1 MNYYIKAFHFRRSN
15 QSVLKEINLEYS
27 LKGLLLNWSSNTLA
41 PWCEEQTHWK
51 RPWCWERLRAGEE
64 GDRGWDGWMAP
75 LTERIWVWANSGR
88 WWRTGKP
95 GVLQSMGSQR
105 VRHDWATEQ
114 LLFQQQ
120 HTLFL
125 YLKTKQNNHLPWS
138 PIENDYMLLT
148 KPWRWKESFVVKGRP
163 PQTVTTGVQD
173 VAPQSLQL
181 RFVDHFAKQQIQLER
196 PLNPL
201 MCLKT
206 DPLKEDPP
214 KDDPPEE
221 AHLS

>member
-1 MNYYIKAFHFRRSN
+1 M
-15 QSVLKEINLEYS
+15 
-27 LKGLLLNWSSNTLA
+27 
-41 PWCEEQTHWK
+41 
-51 RPWCWERLRAGEE
+51 
-64 GDRGWDGWMAP
+64 
-75 LTERIWVWANSGR
+75 
-88 WWRTGKP
+88 
-95 GVLQSMGSQR
+95 
-105 VRHDWATEQ
+105 
-114 LLFQQQ
+114 
-120 HTLFL
+120 
-125 YLKTKQNNHLPWS
+125 
-138 PIENDYMLLT
+138 
-148 KPWRWKESFVVKGRP
+148 
-163 PQTVTTGVQD
+163 TTGVQD